1 MGNNPG
7 SMGDGFPRCGSL
19 QADFPIVTMHS
30 APVVR
35 DASRGFFLL
44 TRHARVEQ
52 TPTGWIFSHSI
63 CRLRSLPF
71 AIIPRILGYL
81 RGYLPI

>member
-44 TRHARVEQ
+44 PDRVCVDQ
-52 TPTGWIFSHSI
+52 TSIGWIFS
-63 CRLRSLPF
+63 RSG
-71 AIIPRILGYL
+71 IIPKEKSRPGV
-81 RGYLPI
+81 